1 MVVGDGIPYQGLT
14 SDISI
19 EEVKRG
25 LRKMKNGKATGQD
38 NIPVEV

>member
-1 MVVGDGIPYQGLT
+1 MVVGDGSPYQGLI

-19 EEVKRG
+19 EEIKRG
-25 LRKMKNGKATGQD
+25 LRKMKNGRATGPD